1 MRGTPGRRHFR
12 VGSSIATVAAPAL
25 TLDSSSSLKTRGS
38 GFAAGVGGGVPLAT
52 AAVARVLPLTSPYK
66 LTPPPCHTP
75 EKSGCPSAVRGI
87 FDCAS
92 AGSAAKTSPTSKCLT
107 MRLLLL
113 GRRPEKH
120 LVAVGEG
127 DVPRGDAISGI
138 TGFPAIDGDQVALL
152 HQAAG
157 ETSAAQCVGRIALHA
172 PAHHVSVGILNVD
185 INVGVGISPF
195 DFGDRSLQ
203 RDRRAGIVFRRE
215 GMMRQSG

>member
-1 MRGTPGRRHFR
+1 MRGTPGRRHLR
-12 VGSSIATVAAPAL
+12 VGSSMAAVAAPAL
-25 TLDSSSSLKTRGS
+25 TLVSSSSLKTRGS

-87 FDCAS
+87 LDCAS
-92 AGSAAKTSPTSKCLT
+92 AGSAAKTTPTKRRL
-107 MRLLLL
+107 MVRLLLL
-113 GRRPEKH
+113 GGRPEEH

-127 DVPRGDAISGI
+127 DVPSGDAIGGV
-138 TGFPAIDGDQVALL
+138 TGFPAVDRHHVALL

-157 ETSAAQCVGRIALHA
+157 KASTAQRVGRIALHA
-172 PAHHVSVGILNVD
+172 PVHHVSIGILDVD
-185 INVGVGISPF
+185 INVGMGVRPF

-203 RDRRAGIVFRRE
+203 RDRRAGIVFR
-215 GMMRQSG
+215 G